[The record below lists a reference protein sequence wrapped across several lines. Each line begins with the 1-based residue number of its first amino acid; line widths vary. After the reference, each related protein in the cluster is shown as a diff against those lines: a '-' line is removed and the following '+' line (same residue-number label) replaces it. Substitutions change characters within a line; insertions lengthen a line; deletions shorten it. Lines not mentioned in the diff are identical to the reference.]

1 MTGIDM
7 IAYPINYIIV
17 GVIPAEIELS
27 AIFNY
32 YIGKADALEK
42 WKHRGLEITDDILK
56 ITGIVLE

>member
-42 WKHRGLEITDDILK
+42 
-56 ITGIVLE
+56 